1 MRLINEIT
9 VIIKKKSFPSF
20 IDELY
25 KRECDL
31 LELQHIEESGDGFL
45 YTLRIACD
53 NLKRFEEF
61 ITIISSAGDKY
72 KFISVKNVIE
82 ESIVGGLLSVSG
94 RMPVENITDYNTSVL
109 GAADLMLEKIKG
121 ENGKR
126 YTSIA
131 RNVCLVA
138 GVRSTDEA
146 ARVQFLHKYV
156 VAERDA
162 VILNRFS
169 GLNGCPLAVHFE
181 HPEDVIQVLKKI
193 EQNYSA
199 IRVTSIDEASIMLYD
214 MLFSD
219 LTVPVI
225 SLEHDDIPLLLL
237 MLVIKIM
244 MKYRIKA
251 EETTVGLIGIDLST
265 VRLARVLDKIGFRRI
280 LGFDDSEKSM
290 LALENQGGLAT
301 TAENIFSNADITI
314 LLKNNFDIEEYRKIR
329 PGQFVISFL
338 GDDEPDMEEI
348 SGKGVREFIKKS
360 MSDLAALYPGILRG
374 IIDANIRNIN
384 DAKLVEYAKKMVVLL
399 SDSFELPHLFGDI
412 HEKVYKIVAQE
423 KIKQ

>member
-9 VIIKKKSFPSF
+9 VIIRKKSFPSF

-72 KFISVKNVIE
+72 KFISIKNVIE
-82 ESIVGGLLSVSG
+82 ESIVGGLISVSG

-121 ENGKR
+121 EDGKR

-138 GVRSTDEA
+138 GVRSTDET
-146 ARVQFLHKYV
+146 ARVRLLHEYV
-156 VAERDA
+156 GAERDA

-169 GLNGCPLAVHFE
+169 GLNGCPLTVRFE

-199 IRVTSIDEASIMLYD
+199 VRVTRIDEASIMLYD
-214 MLFSD
+214 MLYSD
-219 LTVPVI
+219 LTVPAI

-237 MLVIKIM
+237 ILIIKIM

-280 LGFDDSEKSM
+280 LGFDHSEKSM
-290 LALENQGGLAT
+290 LALENQGGSRQRPR
-301 TAENIFSNADITI
+301 IFSATPTSP
-314 LLKNNFDIEEYRKIR
+314 FY
-329 PGQFVISFL
+329 
-338 GDDEPDMEEI
+338 
-348 SGKGVREFIKKS
+348 
-360 MSDLAALYPGILRG
+360 
-374 IIDANIRNIN
+374 
-384 DAKLVEYAKKMVVLL
+384 
-399 SDSFELPHLFGDI
+399 
-412 HEKVYKIVAQE
+412 
-423 KIKQ
+423 